1 MRLDV
6 YMPNGQFQQ
15 IECLR
20 MDERAAIGNPAFFNT
35 FSGAEARRASDPRGI
50 KWSVF
55 LRPHK
60 GCPGLGE
67 ERGVDRGCV
76 AGPMDASLPRR
87 MPVGLDLVLVMAVAL
102 KVPPGSFAGERRSQR

>member
-1 MRLDV
+1 
-6 YMPNGQFQQ
+6 
-15 IECLR
+15 

-35 FSGAEARRASDPRGI
+35 FSGAGRAAPAIRAESSGAC
-50 KWSVF
+50 S
-55 LRPHK
+55 L
-60 GCPGLGE
+60 GLTTDALAWV